1 MAENQRE
8 NAECAVNWGAVGR
21 AYVELM
27 DDVMPYLS
35 PAEQLTYQRLFRLSH
50 VQGGGF
56 ATCRYSELAGQCGL
70 SVSTLQRALR
80 GLRAKQLVT
89 TGWQSH
95 GATTFEVQLLSTLP
109 QRPAFLPRRPG
120 PARNASARPL
130 SRPRVYDA
138 FSPEDR
144 DLFLTCKRSLSPARL
159 NELTEAAVEWLTE
172 RADGD
177 PEAFSEEIL
186 RDKVDELVFR
196 DVFGVERQTRYA
208 HLFEPLYQG

>member
-8 NAECAVNWGAVGR
+8 NAEFAVNWGAVGR

-109 QRPAFLPRRPG
+109 QRPAFLPRRPR

-130 SRPRVYDA
+130 SRPRDWVGWTNE
-138 FSPEDR
+138 PQTDR
-144 DLFLTCKRSLSPARL
+144 ELERLRRSVARGQPYGSEAWVQRMTRRLSL
-159 NELTEAAVEWLTE
+159 EGT
-172 RADGD
+172 
-177 PEAFSEEIL
+177 L
-186 RDKVDELVFR
+186 RPRGRPKLS
-196 DVFGVERQTRYA
+196 TRK
-208 HLFEPLYQG
+208 GS